1 MVKSLLALLLLP
13 ALLFTCVLA
22 YAKYETVRTTA
33 PPPGQPGALVWS
45 DGGVIFANTNEIA
58 AWVRLHGSNFQS
70 FKRNHPAAVQ
80 LVKSRPKTTQT
91 VEPQV
96 KLAADE
102 PAPAVVAS
110 SSSRDWT
117 GLAALGGAATLL
129 LLLSLMPVGTLQRLR
144 LVRGDS
150 DTATDLR
157 MITVSGAAAIFA
169 GLALALLL

>member
-13 ALLFTCVLA
+13 ALLFTCVVA
-22 YAKYETVRTTA
+22 YTRYETTRTTA
-33 PPPGQPGALVWS
+33 PPPGQPGALVWN
-45 DGGVIFANTNEIA
+45 DGGVIFSNTNEIA
-58 AWVRLHGSNFQS
+58 AWVRLHGSNFQA

-80 LVKSRPKTTQT
+80 LVKSRPKTQT

-96 KLAADE
+96 KLAANE

-129 LLLSLMPVGTLQRLR
+129 LLLSLMPIGTLQRLH
-144 LVRGDS
+144 LARG

-157 MITVSGAAAIFA
+157 MITISGAAAIFA